1 MKMINDIVNWLISS
15 GALTALFIFAWKYV
29 KPWLDNKA
37 AHASTEQSKAN
48 WQLLET
54 IADTAVT
61 SLVGNKN
68 LTGQEKFVE
77 AKNTVKTLGNQQGIQ
92 VSNKAAQTLVQAAY
106 EASALTPTV
115 QVDVSKENT
124 VVNGF
129 QKTTVVEEKKK
140 EEK

>member
-1 MKMINDIVNWLISS
+1 MINDIVNWLISS

>member
-15 GALTALFIFAWKYV
+15 GALTALSIFAWKYV

-37 AHASTEQSKAN
+37 AHASTEQSKAS
-48 WQLLET
+48 WQLLENF
-54 IADTAVT
+54 ADTAVT
-61 SLVGNKN
+61 SLVGNQN
-68 LTGQEKFVE
+68 LNGQEKFSE
-77 AKNTVKTLGNQQGIQ
+77 ATQTVKNLANQQGIQ
-92 VSNKAAQTLVQAAY
+92 ISNKAAQSLVQAAY
-106 EASALTPTV
+106 ENSPLTPTV

>member
-1 MKMINDIVNWLISS
+1 MKMINDVVNWLISS

-37 AHASTEQSKAN
+37 AHASTEQSKAS
-48 WQLLET
+48 WQLLEK

-77 AKNTVKTLGNQQGIQ
+77 AKNTVKTLGDQQGIQ
-92 VSNKAAQTLVQAAY
+92 VSNKTAQTLVQAAY
-106 EASALTPTV
+106 EASPLTPTV
-115 QVDVSKENT
+115 QIEEDNSP

-129 QKTTVVEEKKK
+129 QNKEDKKDA
-140 EEK
+140 